1 MVAERARDVIRVCRD
16 LARYTEEPGFTTRT
30 FLSEPM
36 RAVHNDLSAW
46 MARSGLDARVDHAG
60 NLRGVYPGSS
70 PNAARLFIGSHLD
83 TVPRAGAFD
92 GVLGVVIGIML
103 VDMLDGRRLPFS
115 IEVIGFSEEEGVRF
129 GVPFIGS
136 RALAGTVDRTLL
148 EKTDVTG
155 TRVSDAIHEF
165 GLDPSRIGEARAAD
179 GALGYVEFH
188 IEQGPVLESL
198 GLPLGI
204 VNAIVG
210 QSRADVTF
218 TGASGHAGTTPMV
231 SRRDALA
238 GAAEWTSRVERDA
251 AATPG
256 LVATVGRIQVEP
268 GATNVIPGRCRASL
282 DLRHADDA
290 RRSDARDRLRAAA
303 LEIATR
309 RGLSVD
315 WESRLEQPAV
325 KMSEALVAALSRA
338 VERTG
343 ATPTTLAS
351 GAGHDA
357 MILAEC
363 MPAAMLM
370 IRSPGG
376 LSHHPDESVSDDDV
390 AVALTAGTAFLDE
403 MARSTRG

>member
-1 MVAERARDVIRVCRD
+1 MVAERARDVIRVCRE
-16 LARYTEEPGFTTRT
+16 LARHSEEPGFTTRT

-36 RAVHNDLSAW
+36 RAVHGDLSAW
-46 MARSGLDARVDHAG
+46 MTRAGLHVRVDDAG
-60 NLRGVYPGSS
+60 NLRGVYRGSS
-70 PNAARLFIGSHLD
+70 PDAARLFIGSHLD

-92 GVLGVVIGIML
+92 GILGVVIGIML
-103 VDMLDGRRLPFS
+103 VDMLEGRRLPFS

-136 RALAGTVDRTLL
+136 RALAGTVDRSLL

-155 TRVSDAIHEF
+155 KRVSDAIHAY
-165 GLDPSRIGEARAAD
+165 GLDAARIGDARAAD

-204 VNAIVG
+204 VDAIVG
-210 QSRADVTF
+210 QSRMDVTF
-218 TGASGHAGTTPMV
+218 TGAPGHAGTTPMV
-231 SRRDALA
+231 ARRDALA
-238 GAAEWTSRVERDA
+238 GAAEWISSVERDA
-251 AATPG
+251 AATAG

-282 DLRHADDA
+282 DLRHADDG
-290 RRSDARDRLRAAA
+290 RRIAARDRLHAAA
-303 LEIATR
+303 REIASR

-315 WESRLEQPAV
+315 WESRLEQGAV
-325 KMSEALVAALSRA
+325 KMSETLVAALARA

-343 ATPTTLAS
+343 ARPTRLAS

-357 MILAEC
+357 MILAER

-376 LSHHPDESVSDDDV
+376 ISHHPDESVSDDDV
-390 AVALTAGTAFLDE
+390 AAALAAGAAFLDE
-403 MARSTRG
+403 MAGSLRG